1 MSLYFE
7 RRYLTDASSIS
18 IKHKQRIGRK
28 THKRGKKIK
37 EIDNGEASLSLSKI
51 RYYAIDHGRK

>member
-1 MSLYFE
+1 MHQAQAE
-7 RRYLTDASSIS
+7 D
-18 IKHKQRIGRK
+18 RK
-28 THKRGKKIK
+28 KNTQRGKKIK